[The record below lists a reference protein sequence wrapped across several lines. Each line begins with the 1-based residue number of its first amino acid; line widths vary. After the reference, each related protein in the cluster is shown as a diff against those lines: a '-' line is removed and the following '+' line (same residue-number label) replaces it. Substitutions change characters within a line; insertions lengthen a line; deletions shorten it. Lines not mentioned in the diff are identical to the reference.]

1 MYDRNTQLNL
11 LLDLEVRQDELLIR
25 LEELD
30 RRVELTLAEFQKL
43 RAYETPS
50 EIKSEAA

>member
-1 MYDRNTQLNL
+1 MYDRTTQLDL

-43 RAYETPS
+43 RAYENPS
-50 EIKSEAA
+50 AINSEAA